1 MNPIPRFFL
10 LALVCLLT
18 PLAAAEGWIAS
29 PDHEPRAGVPRGTVT
44 QMAALESK
52 IFPGMTRDWW
62 IYIPAQYQPDAT
74 AAVMVFQDGKNY
86 LDLKGPWRAPT
97 VFDNLIARGEMP
109 VTVAIFIN
117 FFQSWAFWAHQYYTQ
132 NHAIHKNTPQN
143 GFGAKIS
150 IKN

>member
-1 MNPIPRFFL
+1 MHPTPRFFL
-10 LALVCLLT
+10 FALVCLLT

-62 IYIPAQYQPDAT
+62 IYIPAQYQPDGT

-117 FFQSWAFWAHQYYTQ
+117 
-132 NHAIHKNTPQN
+132 P
-143 GFGAKIS
+143 
-150 IKN
+150 